1 MKKEKGQKVKFIVY
15 VVVRV
20 LVVLALIRQIW
31 EHDWHDVMLCGMTLI
46 LLFLPTV
53 LSKQLALRL
62 PNVLEIII
70 VVFIFAA
77 EILGEVHGFYVIF
90 PNWDDILHTTNGF
103 LAAAI
108 GIALVDVL
116 NQHENVK
123 LNLSPAFVAVVS
135 FCFSM
140 TIGVLWEFFECSMDM
155 FCGTDMQKDTWISA
169 FNSVAINPDGVN
181 VPVHVDVDMEGLLE
195 KVSAQNFVPVIDD
208 EKVFIGIITR
218 RDVIHYLAK
227 QCRSREEA
235 AV

>member
-31 EHDWHDVMLCGMTLI
+31 EHDWHDAMLCGMTLI
-46 LLFLPTV
+46 LLFLPTL

-135 FCFSM
+135 FCFS
-140 TIGVLWEFFECSMDM
+140 
-155 FCGTDMQKDTWISA
+155 KR
-169 FNSVAINPDGVN
+169 
-181 VPVHVDVDMEGLLE
+181 LE
-195 KVSAQNFVPVIDD
+195 
-208 EKVFIGIITR
+208 
-218 RDVIHYLAK
+218 
-227 QCRSREEA
+227 
-235 AV
+235 